1 MSGTRGG
8 PLPHPQPGHF
18 SHRCEWPLSARKH
31 VPRVHT
37 GRDSRHKALAA
48 SAFPLLV
55 GHQCLTLARKYLPCV
70 HKKRGFRQS
79 SPPQAGRCQKVS
91 PACTR
96 ETSFPTRDSP
106 TRAFS
111 LLAWHLCWADARK
124 SPPCVHARRD
134 SRHWL
139 ARRAIEL
146 RRGGAAGPSRRPH
159 AGRPPSHG
167 SRCPGTPLRPIPFY
181 QLICGCPQAGR
192 TASSASER
200 DGTPVSPR
208 GRAYLSSIVPL
219 ELRSSPPRVLG
230 RRRFRIRIR
239 TMAGGTRCEHFRRR
253 IFAQSLGR
261 N

>member
-1 MSGTRGG
+1 MPSWPRSQTQGPGSPSSYRSLTLLELVAAALAPTEEPSEVKEGRGWSPCGMSGTRGG

-37 GRDSRHKALAA
+37 GRDSRRKALAA

-55 GHQCLTLARKYLPCV
+55 GHQCLTLARKYVPCV
-70 HKKRGFRQS
+70 HTKRGFRQS

-91 PACTR
+91 PVCTR

-181 QLICGCPQAGR
+181 
-192 TASSASER
+192 
-200 DGTPVSPR
+200 
-208 GRAYLSSIVPL
+208 
-219 ELRSSPPRVLG
+219 
-230 RRRFRIRIR
+230 
-239 TMAGGTRCEHFRRR
+239 
-253 IFAQSLGR
+253 
-261 N
+261 